1 MTNAEILKLL
11 GPSKRTQIRAIW
23 VVTVFQDGST
33 SVVKQQ

>member
-1 MTNAEILKLL
+1 MNDAIAKMLGML
-11 GPSKRTQIRAIW
+11 GPEKKIRAIW